1 MSKQGKDG
9 ALSALQEL
17 LQRIAADHPNVKIVD
32 MTCGGTG
39 AGRKAQHHPLQAV
52 FDRCIEQV
60 TPGKG
65 EERHGHG
72 RDFYDQKWLEV
83 ARTHGIGFLTGQAE
97 KKLKEAQS
105 MDADAW
111 EREMLSAINYAAMA
125 MLYRFVVVPSDTDE
139 QAERGCSGGTDEG

>member
-17 LQRIAADHPNVKIVD
+17 LQRIAADRPNVEVKFVD
-32 MTCGGTG
+32 LSGGLRG
-39 AGRKAQHHPLQAV
+39 MNDHPLQAV

-60 TPGKG
+60 TSGKG

-97 KKLKEAQS
+97 KKLKEAQG

-111 EREMLSAINYAAMA
+111 EREMLGAIVYAAMA
-125 MLYRFVVVPSDTDE
+125 ILYRFVVVPSDADE

>member
-1 MSKQGKDG
+1 MSKQGNG
-9 ALSALQEL
+9 AIDALHEL
-17 LQRIAADHPNVKIVD
+17 LGRIKGDPNVEVEFVD
-32 MTCGGTG
+32 LSGGLRG
-39 AGRKAQHHPLQAV
+39 MNDHPLQAV

-60 TPGKG
+60 TSGKG

-97 KKLKEAQS
+97 KKLKEAQG

-111 EREMLSAINYAAMA
+111 EREMLGAIVYAAMA
-125 MLYRFVVVPSDTDE
+125 ILYRFVV
-139 QAERGCSGGTDEG
+139 ERDDVDGCCGNCEGCDNAG

>member
-17 LQRIAADHPNVKIVD
+17 LQRIAADHPN
-32 MTCGGTG
+32 
-39 AGRKAQHHPLQAV
+39 
-52 FDRCIEQV
+52 E
-60 TPGKG
+60 
-65 EERHGHG
+65 
-72 RDFYDQKWLEV
+72 KWLEI

-97 KKLKEAQS
+97 KKLKEAQG

-111 EREMLSAINYAAMA
+111 EREMLGAINYAAMA
-125 MLYRFVVVPSDTDE
+125 MLYRFVVVPSDADE